1 MKLEDLFEIT
11 CPTCRQPTAV
21 PVAGLQSAFHIQ
33 ALLEVIASGEQ
44 ETTEVIVGSGEEW
57 PVQLLKI
64 YCSQHKD
71 REAELYCET
80 CEQLICYK
88 CVAKGSDHHSHEY
101 KEIEKACEGYMT
113 EMNNGVTMLK
123 KLSQEVSTQQEAI
136 QAKINK
142 NAEKL
147 HADIECR
154 KTQMLSELH
163 KVVEKKFVVTL
174 AQLEE
179 TETTKSLYQNQFD
192 VLSKG
197 VSLINQMKKTAVTF
211 RAENMKPDNGADMI
225 LLPPTDGRAN
235 LGQVLQCYATGEGL
249 TKLSVGQSSTV
260 IFYCHLAGGAPYTD
274 KKIARV

>member
-179 TETTKSLYQNQFD
+179 TEITKSLYQNQFD

-249 TKLSVGQSSTV
+249 TKLNVGQSSTV